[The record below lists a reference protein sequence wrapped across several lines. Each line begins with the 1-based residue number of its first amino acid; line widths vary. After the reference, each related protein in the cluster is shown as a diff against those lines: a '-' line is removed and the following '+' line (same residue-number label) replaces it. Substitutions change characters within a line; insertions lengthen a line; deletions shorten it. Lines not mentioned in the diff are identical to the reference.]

1 MSEQTKEF
9 TLGDLYTVSSGKLVS
24 PRGIDGLYDTLNFL
38 TGDSV
43 YSHQLGL
50 AHDAVEGPLLKQ
62 LPFLGEIEFDLTFD
76 ENESAEVRRARVDA
90 WLDIQNHKY
99 GEFHTVHA
107 VPEAW
112 GEHDPMEDMF
122 MLMGGHRAEVAE

>member
-9 TLGDLYTVSSGKLVS
+9 TLGDLFTVTSGKLVG
-24 PRGIDGLYDTLNFL
+24 PGGIDGLYETLSFL
-38 TGDSV
+38 TGDQI
-43 YSHQLGL
+43 YTHQLTAAG
-50 AHDAVEGPLLKQ
+50 DAVTEPLLQQ
-62 LPFLGEIEFDLTFD
+62 LPFLGEIEFDLTFGRS
-76 ENESAEVRRARVDA
+76 ESNDARLARVTA

-112 GEHDPMEDMF
+112 GEHDPMEDLFVM
-122 MLMGGHRAEVAE
+122 MGGSRVEVDQ